1 MYLEKS
7 THHKG
12 VKFLNTNIPMRIHKK
27 KWNIQG
33 EKWAN
38 NINRLFTEAKQIASE
53 SKQSIQPH

>member
-1 MYLEKS
+1 MYWEKS
-7 THHKG
+7 RHDKG

-38 NINRLFTEAKQIASE
+38 NIDRLFTEAKQIASE
-53 SKQSIQPH
+53 SK